1 MFKFYIFIAIIY
13 VSNYLLT
20 KFIRQKYNIIDPRRI
35 RYVNDTHKWVEI
47 SLVILAVIVFVLFLF
62 KLNLVWLSL
71 FVVISSVGK
80 IFRAIFEYKYE
91 REEKEYIITLVDL
104 GIWSVFSGTLLVYYI
119 NTIN

>member
-35 RYVNDTHKWVEI
+35 RYVNGTHKWVEI
-47 SLVILAVIVFVLFLF
+47 SLVVLAVIVFVLFLF
-62 KLNLVWLSL
+62 KLNLVWLTL
-71 FVVISSVGK
+71 FIAISIFGK
-80 IFRAIFEYKYE
+80 IIRAIFEYKYE
-91 REEKEYIITLVDL
+91 REEKEFIITLVDL
-104 GIWSVFSGTLLVYYI
+104 GIWCVFSGTLLVYYI

>member
-1 MFKFYIFIAIIY
+1 MFKFYIFIALIVIFN
-13 VSNYLLT
+13 SMLT

-47 SLVILAVIVFVLFLF
+47 SLVVLGVIVFVLFLF
-62 KLNLVWLSL
+62 NLNLVWLSL
-71 FVVISSVGK
+71 FIAISIVGK

-104 GIWSVFSGTLLVYYI
+104 GIWSVFFGTLLVYYI

>member
-1 MFKFYIFIAIIY
+1 MFKFYIFIALIVIFN
-13 VSNYLLT
+13 SMLT

-47 SLVILAVIVFVLFLF
+47 SLVVLGVIVFVLFLF
-62 KLNLVWLSL
+62 NLNLVWLSL
-71 FVVISSVGK
+71 FVTISIFGK
-80 IFRAIFEYKYE
+80 ISRAIFEYKYE
-91 REEKEYIITLVDL
+91 REEKEFIITLVDL

>member
-47 SLVILAVIVFVLFLF
+47 SLVVLAVIVFVLFLF
-62 KLNLVWLSL
+62 NLNLVWLSL
-71 FVVISSVGK
+71 FIVISSVGK
-80 IFRAIFEYKYE
+80 IIRAIFEYKYE
-91 REEKEYIITLVDL
+91 REEKEFIITLVDL